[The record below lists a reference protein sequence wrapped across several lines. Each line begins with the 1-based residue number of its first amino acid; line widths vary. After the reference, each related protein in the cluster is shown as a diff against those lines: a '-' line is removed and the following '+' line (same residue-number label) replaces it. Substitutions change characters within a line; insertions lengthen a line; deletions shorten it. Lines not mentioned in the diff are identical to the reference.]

1 MIKEKFPKYVVAI
14 AILLL
19 TFTTFALPSC
29 KEKKFRESHR
39 FYWLKGETCGY
50 VDQET
55 GDTVRVAMKYCT
67 CCKH

>member
-1 MIKEKFPKYVVAI
+1 MKKLLMIA
-14 AILLL
+14 LLIIIV
-19 TFTTFALPSC
+19 SGC

-50 VDQET
+50 VNEN